1 MSDKALNSVTV
12 IYYVQADLAK
22 SFHRRL
28 LPLKE
33 AIDEVKANG
42 LDTVYQ
48 QLTSVITQ
56 YRFAFKS

>member
-1 MSDKALNSVTV
+1 M
-12 IYYVQADLAK
+12 QADLAK

-56 YRFAFKS
+56 YRFVTSGFAMKLVEQ

>member
-1 MSDKALNSVTV
+1 
-12 IYYVQADLAK
+12 
-22 SFHRRL
+22 
-28 LPLKE
+28 LKE

-56 YRFAFKS
+56 YRFAYKSQGLVSRCSWSSHE